1 MKDWPASI
9 SRDTRGARVS
19 VLCPYLYWPYFVSGN
34 VAILRRKTANLCL
47 KMVGVHMCIRHG
59 VTTFASL
66 VPTLDCTFRTSS
78 LVTLHTWL
86 GLCWHLT
93 LHGIVLCFLS
103 ICYHCFSKQSKWS
116 YTDCFISCKSQSRCN
131 EMIPENAQQG
141 ANSNHLFADTVACNI
156 YRNKFVAILRVGQKE
171 FFI

>member
-1 MKDWPASI
+1 MWAHSAESRYKGTGNLRVKRVPMRWNNIHIKRGSCASF
-9 SRDTRGARVS
+9 
-19 VLCPYLYWPYFVSGN
+19 L
-34 VAILRRKTANLCL
+34 
-47 KMVGVHMCIRHG
+47 